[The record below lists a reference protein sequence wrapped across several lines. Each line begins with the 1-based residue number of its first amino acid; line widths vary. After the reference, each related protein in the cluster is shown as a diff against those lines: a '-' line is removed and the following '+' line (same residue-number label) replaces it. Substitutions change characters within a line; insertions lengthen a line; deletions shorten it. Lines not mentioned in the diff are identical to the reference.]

1 MVNKQAIEYARELAN
16 RGFTIDAARE
26 IMISRGFNI
35 SEADEAI
42 TIAAKPQKHM
52 STTTLLGIAL
62 VLIIIM
68 IPVMFILTKDESTI
82 DTTDEDNSYVPPT
95 QDNLDNANLN
105 EKTGYSCSTNEVC
118 LFNEYCLNNECLPL
132 YCTSCEEISNHECVI
147 ITCDDNTTSTLDYC
161 LEGTCFNNEITT
173 CTNEDTFCPEG
184 CNETTDSDCLIL
196 LECNS
201 NLDCAD
207 DNPETIDSCISPFEG
222 APKECVHEFPLC
234 VDLDGYCPT
243 NCTTLTD
250 SDCDPIC
257 GNNVKE
263 DPEECDGDCPT
274 SVLSCND
281 NNTCTTNTLLG
292 SASLCTAECVYSEIT
307 ICIPNDGC
315 CPLNCIY
322 STDNDCPPSSTL
334 LSTGS
339 FTPVQRITSG
349 DIELYSYES
358 GTHKIIFDQLF
369 SIANTNLDPE
379 LKVYLAIK
387 QVVTTKEDLDAG
399 NLLLEPLKQISGEQ
413 EYEILN
419 YISNIQ
425 SYNSV
430 VIFQNNLNAVYAYS
444 TLNYI

>member
-1 MVNKQAIEYARELAN
+1 VVNKKAVEYAKELSN
-16 RGFTIDAARE
+16 RGFTVDATRE
-26 IMISRGFNI
+26 IMLSRGFNI
-35 SEADEAI
+35 TEADEAI
-42 TIAAKPQKHM
+42 AVAAKPQKHI

-62 VLIIIM
+62 IFIIIL
-68 IPVMFILTKDESTI
+68 IPIMFILSGNDSAA
-82 DTTDEDNSYVPPT
+82 DTTNEETTYSQQT
-95 QDNLDNANLN
+95 QDNIK
-105 EKTGYSCSTNEVC
+105 KTPLTENKGYGCSTNEEC
-118 LFNEYCLNNECLPL
+118 LFNEICLNNECSPL
-132 YCTSCEEISNHECVI
+132 YCTSCEDMSNHECTPI
-147 ITCDDNTTSTLDYC
+147 ICDDNVTSTLDYC
-161 LEGTCFNNEITT
+161 SEGTCFNNEITT
-173 CTNEDTFCPEG
+173 CIGEDNFCPEG
-184 CNETTDSDCLIL
+184 CNETTDLDCLIQL
-196 LECNS
+196 ACTSDLECG
-201 NLDCAD
+201 D
-207 DNPETIDSCISPFEG
+207 DDPETIDSCVSPSEG
-222 APKECVHEFPLC
+222 APKECVHNYPLC

-250 SDCDPIC
+250 SDCDPVC
-257 GNNVKE
+257 GNSVKE
-263 DPEECDGDCPT
+263 APEECDGDCPIN
-274 SVLSCND
+274 VQSCND

-307 ICIPNDGC
+307 MCNSNDGC
-315 CPLNCIY
+315 CPSSCAY

-339 FTPVQRITSG
+339 FTAVQRITSG

-369 SIANTNLDPE
+369 SIANTNLDPN
-379 LKVYLAIK
+379 LNVYLATK

-399 NLLLEPLKQISGEQ
+399 NLLLDPLQEVSGTQ

-430 VIFQNNLNAVYAYS
+430 VIYHSNLNAVYAYS